1 MNFFRRRR
9 DAAGN
14 NQLVGLFLLVLAAV
28 FIGPNVSPRLIHS
41 IAPGIDETIPCDW
54 LRTSQN
60 LAYHQSLIGR
70 SAASPIQLETR
81 AQTYV
86 DGGSQQTMLSVN
98 IVVINNS
105 LGTVPIVY
113 NPNQV
118 LIGDNGTSGL
128 GLIFNTGN
136 VANTVARQDA
146 GSFPESNIRLLN
158 PRQRCIHRVQIFS
171 NQAPG
176 ATEVRSYYRINTAGS
191 TVQTNPMAT
200 PIFRDQGLA
209 VVPNGYVE
217 SAPVSI
223 PITAQ

>member
-1 MNFFRRRR
+1 MNFFRRRMGP
-9 DAAGN
+9 DSN
-14 NQLVGLFLLVLAAV
+14 NQLVGLFLLVLLAV
-28 FIGPNVSPRLIHS
+28 FIGPNVTPRLINS
-41 IAPGIDETIPCDW
+41 IAPTLDETIPCDW
-54 LRTSQN
+54 LRQSEN

-70 SAASPIQLETR
+70 AASSPIQLQTR
-81 AQTYV
+81 AHTYV
-86 DGGSQQTMLSVN
+86 DSATQQTMLSIN

-105 LGTVPIVY
+105 LGTVPFVY
-113 NPNQV
+113 NPNQIM
-118 LIGDNGTSGL
+118 IGDNGSSGL
-128 GLIFNTGN
+128 GVLFNTGN
-136 VANTVARQDA
+136 VANTVARQDS

-158 PRQRCIHRVQIFS
+158 PRQRCIHRVQIFT

-176 ATEVRSYYRINTAGS
+176 ATEVRSYYRINTAGT

-217 SAPVSI
+217 SPPVSI